1 MYMSR
6 KSKILELLVDIEH
19 EDIGINEIK
28 TRLKEIA
35 LTVEEIKQINSGRRT
50 LEVFRDASLTNVC
63 CMPSICIT
71 KDTEAHVTA
80 TANLTK

>member
-1 MYMSR
+1 MSR

-19 EDIGINEIK
+19 EDIGLNEIK

-35 LTVEEIKQINSGRRT
+35 LTAEEIKQIDSGKRT
-50 LEVFRDASLTNVC
+50 LEIFRDSSISHIC

-71 KDTEAHVTA
+71 KDTEPHLNATA
-80 TANLTK
+80 TLSK